1 MKWHIY
7 IYIYMYI
14 YHNERYIEE
23 TQYQCNVLV
32 WLVSAAA
39 CFKDHVFALQICVI
53 DNIVF
58 NIIFK
63 IDAHHY
69 I

>member
-1 MKWHIY
+1 MSRCWVIY
-7 IYIYMYI
+7 AYI

-23 TQYQCNVLV
+23 TRYQCNVLV

-39 CFKDHVFALQICVI
+39 RLKDHVFVLQICVI
-53 DNIVF
+53 DNNVF

-63 IDAHHY
+63 INAHHF